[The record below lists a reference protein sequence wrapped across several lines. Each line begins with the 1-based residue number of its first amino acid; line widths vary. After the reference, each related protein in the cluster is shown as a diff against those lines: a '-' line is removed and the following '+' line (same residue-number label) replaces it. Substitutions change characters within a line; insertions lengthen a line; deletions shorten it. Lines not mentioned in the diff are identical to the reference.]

1 MIIQGDKGVGL
12 RSHTISLELNI
23 IKYYLKGLKYEK
35 IVLKF
40 LGKLIFFFKERIVL
54 ISEQYTVEKR
64 LSENVSSNK

>member
-40 LGKLIFFFKERIVL
+40 LGKLIFFFLRKDC
-54 ISEQYTVEKR
+54 T
-64 LSENVSSNK
+64 NF